1 MLIADENIDSSII
14 KELRNLSLDILSIR
28 ENNPGISDEEIINLP
43 IAPPKII
50 ITEDKD
56 FGEWV
61 FAHQKKNISVILLR
75 YHHKDKSEIISIL
88 KSLFLKNID
97 ELKGKFIT
105 VSTKKIRI
113 REIL

>member
-1 MLIADENIDSSII
+1 MFIADENIDSSII
-14 KELRNLSLDILSIR
+14 RELRNFSIEVLSIR
-28 ENNPGISDEEIINLP
+28 EKYPGISDEDIINLP
-43 IAPPKII
+43 VEQPKII

-75 YHHKDKSEIISIL
+75 YEHKDRKEIIKIL
-88 KSLFLKNID
+88 QNLLSKNLNEIT
-97 ELKGKFIT
+97 GKFYS
-105 VSTKKIRI
+105 VSTKKVRI